1 MCGTGSELGL
11 STVEIFQGSRWREK
25 EAWGRGE
32 QWANPGSEYSEDQRS
47 RLGEEGSEAT
57 KRVTNYT
64 NVGGQRVRGLGGVFQ
79 YAPVSDVI
87 LEELKIA

>member
-57 KRVTNYT
+57 KRVTKPNWT
-64 NVGGQRVRGLGGVFQ
+64 TEREHRHEKLHEGEAGLR
-79 YAPVSDVI
+79 SI
-87 LEELKIA
+87 LPCTL